1 MDIALAIAPILAVL
15 AIGVISPG
23 PSFILVGR
31 TAVAVSRRA
40 AVASAFGMA
49 LGATLLAIAALF
61 GLNAI
66 FQKIPAAFL
75 ALKIGGGL
83 YLLYLAVRTWRSAD
97 KPIALDGVLDEA
109 DGAPLRH
116 FGLAIAT
123 MLSNP
128 KAAIQYGVIF
138 AAMLPKSPSLALSL
152 ALPPSVFL
160 LEVSWYLV
168 VAFALSADGPRG
180 TYLRARSVLD
190 RVAGAILGLLGI
202 KLILS
207 SR

>member
-1 MDIALAIAPILAVL
+1 MDLALVIAPILAVL

-23 PSFILVGR
+23 PSFILVAR

-40 AVASAFGMA
+40 AVASALGMA
-49 LGATLLAIAALF
+49 LGAMLLAIAALL

-66 FQKIPAAFL
+66 FQRIPAAFV
-75 ALKIGGGL
+75 ALKVVGGL
-83 YLLYLAVRTWRSAD
+83 YLLFLAIRMWRGAD
-97 KPIALDGVLDEA
+97 TPIALDRAIDHA
-109 DGAPLRH
+109 DGSPLRH
-116 FGLAIAT
+116 FGLAAAT

-138 AAMLPKSPSLALSL
+138 AAMLPEAPSPALTV

-160 LEVSWYLV
+160 LEVSWYLL
-168 VAFALSADGPRG
+168 VAFALSAEGPRG

-190 RVAGAILGLLGI
+190 RAAGAILGLLGI